1 MIDGTG
7 NVLSHRQCL
16 MEQVMIDR
24 AGVLT
29 ERPVAIGNLQAL
41 RWDTEGIIGFA
52 DFGGTPRA
60 SSDLRF
66 RSTLGGDKY

>member
-1 MIDGTG
+1 
-7 NVLSHRQCL
+7 
-16 MEQVMIDR
+16 MIDR